1 MDVNIKAVNIFDFW
15 QHYFK
20 RESLIPSQYSFSS
33 RAFYMKS
40 YLPTDFFPLI
50 CIQCL
55 YVSIEFLL
63 WPLKITRHG
72 SWLRKKH
79 NIYFQ
84 IQHSISL
91 PPLENNKVNW
101 VTQPMPS
108 CDTFASVLNIIQNLS
123 NFFVPF
129 LNTAGL
135 LWIRIKNTS
144 SLGPVAASKL
154 QPLSSRNN
162 TELTLWESVA
172 RPRK

>member
-1 MDVNIKAVNIFDFW
+1 MNQIVSLSVNK
-15 QHYFK
+15 QHGFGIWMLLLHQTSVYW
-20 RESLIPSQYSFSS
+20 LIPVFNIQSY
-33 RAFYMKS
+33 

-55 YVSIEFLL
+55 YVSIQFLL

-72 SWLRKKH
+72 RLLRKKH

-144 SLGPVAASKL
+144 WLGPVAASKL
-154 QPLSSRNN
+154 QPQSSSNN
-162 TELTLWESVA
+162 TELTLWE
-172 RPRK
+172 